1 MDVMK
6 SKYDLIIVGSGP
18 AAYSA
23 SLYAS
28 RYKIDH
34 LIIGAM
40 PGGTASSAHR
50 ICNFPGFK
58 KITGLELMMKMREQV
73 LEYGVKEAMD
83 KVVGVV
89 KHEDET
95 FTVKTQS
102 NTEFLC
108 KSLLV
113 AVGTERKELDI
124 PSENKFKGKGVSYC
138 ATCDGMFYK
147 DKVVA
152 VIGGSNSA
160 NMAAVYLA
168 DICKKVYIVY
178 RKEKLR
184 GEELWIDE
192 VMKNEKIETVF
203 NANVVEFLGE
213 GVLKSIRL
221 DKEDMVLDVE
231 GVFVEIGSKP
241 GLDFDLGVELNEHG
255 YIVVNHEQKT
265 NVKGIYAA
273 GDITTNSNHFEQVI
287 VACAE
292 GAVAANS
299 IYYWLKKF

>member
-1 MDVMK
+1 MNVD
-6 SKYDLIIVGSGP
+6 YDLIIIGSGP
-18 AAYSA
+18 AAYTA

-28 RYKIDH
+28 RYKINH

-58 KITGLELMMKMREQV
+58 EITGLELMMKMREQV
-73 LEYGVKEAMD
+73 SDYGAKEVMG
-83 KVVGVV
+83 KVISVEKQAGGTF
-89 KHEDET
+89 KIET
-95 FTVKTQS
+95 SSNEVFTS
-102 NTEFLC
+102 
-108 KSLLV
+108 KSILV
-113 AVGTERKELDI
+113 AVGTERRELGL
-124 PSENKFKGKGVSYC
+124 PSEKKFKGKGISYC

-147 DKVVA
+147 EKEIAVV
-152 VIGGSNSA
+152 GGSNAA

-168 DICKKVYIVY
+168 DIVKKVYVVY
-178 RKEKLR
+178 RGESLR

-192 VMKNEKIETVF
+192 VMQSEKIEVIF

-213 GVLKSIRL
+213 DLLTGIRL
-221 DKEDMVLDVE
+221 DKDNMVLDVE

-241 GLDFDLGVELNEHG
+241 GLDFDIGVKLNEAG
-255 YIVVNHEQKT
+255 YIIVDKEQRT
-265 NVKGIYAA
+265 DVEGIYAA

-287 VACAE
+287 VACGE

-299 IYYWLKKF
+299 IYYWLKKNF